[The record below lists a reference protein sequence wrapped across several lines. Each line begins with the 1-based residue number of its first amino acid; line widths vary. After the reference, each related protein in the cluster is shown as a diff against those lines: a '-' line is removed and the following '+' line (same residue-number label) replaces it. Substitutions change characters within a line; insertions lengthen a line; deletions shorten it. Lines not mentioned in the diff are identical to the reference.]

1 MITTPFISRKGLTRR
16 SMLGAVLAVGAA
28 VPLGVAAGPAWA
40 DAGTTAGADP
50 AAARLTLPAPTG
62 PHPVGTVQ
70 LHLVDRSRPD
80 AVAGP
85 GRFRELMA
93 TVWYPAR
100 DVRRYPLAPWMPAGA
115 FQAFLTDAGLGEL
128 APLGPL
134 TSGHV
139 GAPVLRTGRRLPVI
153 VFSHGAHSHQGDH
166 TVVVQELASHGY
178 AVVTVAHQYDTYTE
192 YPDGRIAVP
201 LRDPHAPT
209 LPGDFA
215 ADLRFVLDCVEQ
227 LAAGCNPDADRREL
241 PAGLLGSLD
250 PRCVGAFGWS
260 KGGTATACAT
270 LADER
275 IRAGL
280 SLDAPMQMNPP
291 LAGELDRP
299 FMMMS
304 AVFTRD
310 TDPEAAAFWSHLRGW
325 RLNIQAQGAAHFSY
339 GDNEALFPQVAKL
352 LGWSGQQLQN
362 VIGTLDPAQ
371 AVKIQ
376 QAYPLA
382 FFDEHL
388 RHRRGH
394 LLDGPSPTF
403 PAVAFL
409 P

>member
-1 MITTPFISRKGLTRR
+1 MITTPFISRKGMTRR
-16 SMLGAVLAVGAA
+16 SMLGAVLAAGAA
-28 VPLGVAAGPAWA
+28 VPLVATAGPAWA

-80 AVAGP
+80 AIAGP
-85 GRFRELMA
+85 GCFRELMA

-115 FQAFLTDAGLGEL
+115 FQACLADAGLSEL

-134 TSGHV
+134 TAGHV

-304 AVFTRD
+304 AVFTRA

-352 LGWSGQQLQN
+352 LGWSGQQLQD

>member
-1 MITTPFISRKGLTRR
+1 MTTTPLINRKRMTRR
-16 SMLGAVLAVGAA
+16 HMLGAALAAGAA
-28 VPLGVAAGPAWA
+28 VPLAAVAGPAWA
-40 DAGTTAGADP
+40 DP
-50 AAARLTLPAPTG
+50 AAAAHASTRLRLPAPTG

-80 AVAGP
+80 DIAGP
-85 GRFRELMA
+85 GHFRELMA

-100 DVRRYPLAPWMPAGA
+100 DVERYPVAPWMPAGA
-115 FQAFLTDAGLGEL
+115 LQAFLADAGFSAL
-128 APLGPL
+128 ASRGPL
-134 TSGHV
+134 TAGHV
-139 GAPVLRTGRRLPVI
+139 GAPVRRSGRRLPVV

-166 TVVVQELASHGY
+166 TVMVQELASHGY
-178 AVVTVAHQYDTYTE
+178 AAVTVAHQYDTYTE
-192 YPDGRIAVP
+192 FPDGRIAVP
-201 LRDPHAPT
+201 LHDRQAPT

-227 LAAGCNPDADRREL
+227 LAAGCNPDVDQKEL

-250 PRCVGAFGWS
+250 PRRMGAFGWS

-280 SLDAPMQMNPP
+280 SLDGPMQMNPP
-291 LAGELDRP
+291 LAGDLDRP
-299 FMMMS
+299 FMMMT
-304 AVFTRD
+304 AEFTRA
-310 TDPEAAAFWSHLRGW
+310 TDPEAAAFWSHLRGR
-325 RLNIQAQGAAHFSY
+325 RLNIQAQGAVHASY

-352 LGWSGQQLQN
+352 FGWSGQQLQD
-362 VIGTLDPAQ
+362 VIGTLDPDQ

-394 LLDGPSPTF
+394 LLDGPSPAF
-403 PAVAFL
+403 PAVTFL